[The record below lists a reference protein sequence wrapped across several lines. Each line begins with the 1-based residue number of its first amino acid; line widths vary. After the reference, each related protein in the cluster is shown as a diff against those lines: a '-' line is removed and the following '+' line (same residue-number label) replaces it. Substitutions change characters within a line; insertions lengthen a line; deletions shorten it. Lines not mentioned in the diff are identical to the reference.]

1 MIACLCK
8 NFEVEDSIPV
18 AVTWISDITHVL
30 SMDFLKIKANKKC
43 RFTLKRVCDM
53 IKTHS

>member
-1 MIACLCK
+1 MIECLCK

-18 AVTWISDITHVL
+18 AVTWISDITHVM